1 MTRGRSDAEELLAL
15 EAEGVVISRNKNY
28 YLFQEDG
35 PRRALN
41 LKRRIDA
48 LSRLVHQH
56 KDSDGFAVTVEE
68 VEGKRP
74 VELKVTLQV
83 LSATVATYLHPDE
96 LAIFLRDPEVAAVVR
111 ASGFEVDPLAFGR

>member
-1 MTRGRSDAEELLAL
+1 MTRRSDAEELLAL

-28 YLFQEDG
+28 YLFKEDG

-48 LSRLVHQH
+48 LSRLVRQH
-56 KDSDGFAVTVEE
+56 RNSDGFDITIEE

-74 VELKVTLQV
+74 VELKVALRV
-83 LSATVATYLHPDE
+83 LFATVATYLHPDE
-96 LAIFLRDPEVAAVVR
+96 LDILLRDPEVSAAVKKAGISVKV
-111 ASGFEVDPLAFGR
+111 AEE